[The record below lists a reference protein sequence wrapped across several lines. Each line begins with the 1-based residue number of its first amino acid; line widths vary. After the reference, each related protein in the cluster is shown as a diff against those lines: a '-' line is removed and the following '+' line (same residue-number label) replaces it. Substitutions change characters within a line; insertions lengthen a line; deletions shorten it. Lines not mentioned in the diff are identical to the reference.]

1 MSLQLKQMPYLLK
14 RGAKIEKKEIVTT
27 EPPYYAVSMKSSIA
41 GRMKRAPKSYIFLLS
56 FLFVF
61 EKTEGF
67 FQINKFSC
75 LAMIKKKI
83 LLICK
88 QTEIIFGRKKT

>member
-1 MSLQLKQMPYLLK
+1 M
-14 RGAKIEKKEIVTT
+14 RKK
-27 EPPYYAVSMKSSIA
+27 KSSQC
-41 GRMKRAPKSYIFLLS
+41 GFNEKFNCRKKTPKLHISIVFTLLS

-83 LLICK
+83 PTHL
-88 QTEIIFGRKKT
+88 QAN